1 MGRHFQDNEIN
12 KAILSKQ
19 ISGAEKRRT
28 PKIMSK
34 IPVFDSDGPSR
45 DAINIRLGQLVG
57 FELQIKPGEAEN
69 KHNIHWE
76 DIF

>member
-1 MGRHFQDNEIN
+1 
-12 KAILSKQ
+12 
-19 ISGAEKRRT
+19 
-28 PKIMSK
+28 MSK
-34 IPVFDSDGPSR
+34 LPVFDSDGPGR

-76 DIF
+76 AIFWAEMEN